1 MSDKKFKV
9 GDSVRY
15 IGKDHLDCPEY
26 YPAIGTVGKITGTL
40 DDDPDCYV
48 QWPKNSTG
56 GNDEHWCS
64 KDDIEL
70 IEDIHMTNREIWKML
85 KPKMEKNGLVSKANL
100 IHVSADNYPNNEVK
114 ITKTYL
120 EDDVHNAIA
129 LAYKVGYLRA
139 MKGRPF
145 KIGEK
150 KRKGGHW
157 EPVDPNNLPKEG
169 TRVRYVRHIDDE
181 MSTPFSK
188 WTGIQ
193 IGEETI
199 VLYDLT
205 DFGVKNIHN
214 KSEGNNRLSSY
225 KHPDRF
231 DMWVEDDE

>member
-1 MSDKKFKV
+1 MGNKKFKV
-9 GDSVRY
+9 GDKVRY

-40 DDDPDCYV
+40 NDDPDCYV

-64 KDDIEL
+64 KDDVEL
-70 IEDIHMTNREIWKML
+70 VEDIDMTNEEIWKML
-85 KPKMEKNGLVSKANL
+85 EDKMHKNDLQQFNSYEVSL
-100 IHVSADNYPNNEVK
+100 IKMYGYDYNYYK
-114 ITKTYL
+114 

-129 LAYKVGYLRA
+129 LAYRSGYERA

-145 KIGEK
+145 KFGEK

-231 DMWVEDDE
+231 DMWVEDEE